1 MYILCISSVY
11 PMYMFCI
18 YSVIVGTLT
27 VHPLCIHCGALRI
40 HYGALRGVAHFYLRV
55 CDFFCIFAG

>member
-1 MYILCISSVY
+1 
-11 PMYMFCI
+11 MYMFCI